1 MGFPPRQNMPIST
14 KSYYHS
20 GDPRF
25 GNLTVVSQS
34 ASRKHAP
41 EPLLPAKVVRQ
52 APVSIETLLTKTQ
65 FALLVK
71 HMMNGNPVS
80 HFLTVWRDQD
90 GNARFAKAKPHRT
103 AETHARWTYDTI
115 TNSAKSKT
123 SMGLYP

>member
-34 ASRKHAP
+34 ASSTHTP

-52 APVSIETLLTKTQ
+52 APVSIDTLLAKTQ
-65 FALLVK
+65 FVLLVN
-71 HMMNGNPVS
+71 HMMNSNQVS
-80 HFLTVWRDQD
+80 HFLTVWRDRD
-90 GNARFAKAKPHRT
+90 GVPRFAKAKPSRN

-115 TNSAKSKT
+115 TGSAKRKT
-123 SMGLYP
+123 SMG